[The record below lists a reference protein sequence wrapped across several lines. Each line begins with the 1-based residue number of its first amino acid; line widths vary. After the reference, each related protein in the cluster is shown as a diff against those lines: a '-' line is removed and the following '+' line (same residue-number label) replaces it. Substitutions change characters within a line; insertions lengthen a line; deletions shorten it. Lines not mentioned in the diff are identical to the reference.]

1 MKFSFSVTFLW
12 CFVVLFVF
20 SCFFFAFNSECF
32 GNKKSISGEKCCKRK
47 VLKRIL
53 QSGHKRRSL
62 HLSHT
67 PSFYPRS
74 HSYYGFLL
82 FLHERPS
89 QQEWNGMEIK
99 ASE

>member
-12 CFVVLFVF
+12 YFVVLFVF
-20 SCFFFAFNSECF
+20 SCFFAFNSECF